1 MSRAYKWLAGLLAG
15 ILITCGMP
23 AIASENVE
31 QPDLSKKG
39 SVSIDFRDSE
49 TNEPFSF
56 GSKVGLFKVADLIE
70 NKGYSFVYDEL
81 FESVGPVPMTAAE
94 YTPELADRLEET
106 AEYKG
111 ISLDVP
117 SEEIS
122 EAGSAVFSNLDPGL
136 YLAVQTHRGT
146 DSQRFQIEP
155 FLITVPVRQNSGS
168 LMYNPSLTY
177 KTGTGELGS
186 ADIELHG
193 ATMID
198 NSQMQ
203 VKVQKTNT
211 KWIIMAIA
219 IAVAAVA
226 VLMVSRRAAVE

>member
-23 AIASENVE
+23 AIASENLE

-39 SVSIDFRDSE
+39 SISIDFRDSE

-56 GSKVGLFKVADLIE
+56 GSKVGLFKAADLIE

-122 EAGSAVFSNLDPGL
+122 EAGSVVF
-136 YLAVQTHRGT
+136 Q
-146 DSQRFQIEP
+146 
-155 FLITVPVRQNSGS
+155 SGS
-168 LMYNPSLTY
+168 
-177 KTGTGELGS
+177 GTLSCRPDTQRNGQPAIS
-186 ADIELHG
+186 DRAVS
-193 ATMID
+193 D
-198 NSQMQ
+198 NSTGPS
-203 VKVQKTNT
+203 K
-211 KWIIMAIA
+211 
-219 IAVAAVA
+219 
-226 VLMVSRRAAVE
+226 